1 MRHVIFCGARN
12 RSGGCCRR
20 ICAPGRTRCYRHGGL
35 QTGPR
40 SLAARVAAGERLRV
54 YRVNGA
60 PGVPKGHKKA
70 DRRQRAI
77 ENRKLVAERQERKRE
92 RLRVKAQLDRVAAGL
107 PAWTEA
113 ELDKLE

>member
-1 MRHVIFCGARN
+1 M
-12 RSGGCCRR
+12 S
-20 ICAPGRTRCYRHGGL
+20 
-35 QTGPR
+35 TGPR
-40 SLAARVAAGERLRV
+40 SYAARQAAGERLKL

-70 DRRQRAI
+70 ERRQRAI

-92 RLRVKAQLDRVAAGL
+92 RLRCKAQMDRVAAGL

-113 ELDKLE
+113 ELDKLLDDGPLTSAVRSRHPEDKH